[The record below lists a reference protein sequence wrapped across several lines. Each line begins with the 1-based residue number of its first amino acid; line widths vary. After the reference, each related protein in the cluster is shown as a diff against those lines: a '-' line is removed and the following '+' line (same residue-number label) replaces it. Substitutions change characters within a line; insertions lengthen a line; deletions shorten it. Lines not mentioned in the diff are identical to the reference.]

1 MYIVILALVRISSSL
16 SKSTRLRKDGCRP
29 QTFGLGQVRS
39 EPGFTEQGRRDQT
52 FARTQELWVNR
63 TGVLVLRAS
72 GSNKLSENIHKRI
85 LRGVVLL
92 FRCRDLA
99 TVIITLPLSDSGRMA
114 ITVSNQIRRNL
125 RSFEHL
131 ARVLTAFP
139 GFTDL
144 IIMNEVIAHCYF
156 RKYFPSN

>member
-1 MYIVILALVRISSSL
+1 MYIVILALVRISLSL
-16 SKSTRLRKDGCRP
+16 SNSTRLRKDGCRP
-29 QTFGLGQVRS
+29 QTLGQVRS

-99 TVIITLPLSDSGRMA
+99 TVIITMPLSDSGRMA
-114 ITVSNQIRRNL
+114 ITIL
-125 RSFEHL
+125 
-131 ARVLTAFP
+131 
-139 GFTDL
+139 
-144 IIMNEVIAHCYF
+144 
-156 RKYFPSN
+156 